1 MVFTKYETSATS
13 VSLVFVSY
21 FNFLR
26 PFIVVFF
33 PSTVTKSQKSTSTV
47 EKSDVRHSSSQILC
61 FLFRRTSS
69 ASMKIKTAEALF
81 TASTKGWGWGKE
93 KMVLSFFLA
102 LRARSRGKTETVKLL
117 KKKGQRLWT
126 GYSHLKPK

>member
-102 LRARSRGKTETVKLL
+102 LRARSRGKT
-117 KKKGQRLWT
+117 
-126 GYSHLKPK
+126 